1 MLNHLI
7 FLLALNCQILYFE
20 GDISESNLL
29 HHAHHEQ
36 RATKCSD
43 LCTPEARAVLTVLC
57 ALSGDGTFQ
66 ATQQH
71 VPRGEPA
78 VRHLLFHKQ
87 GELCLGLCGRKET
100 AWEINY
106 CVIRVF
112 APIFYYENFQ
122 T

>member
-1 MLNHLI
+1 MRTTSRER
-7 FLLALNCQILYFE
+7 Q
-20 GDISESNLL
+20 SV
-29 HHAHHEQ
+29 
-36 RATKCSD
+36 ATSAPPRPGP
-43 LCTPEARAVLTVLC
+43 LPAVLTVLC

-106 CVIRVF
+106 CVIREFSLQYFFMKIFRHRKV
-112 APIFYYENFQ
+112 AKIVSCTPIWPLLTLCN
-122 T
+122 